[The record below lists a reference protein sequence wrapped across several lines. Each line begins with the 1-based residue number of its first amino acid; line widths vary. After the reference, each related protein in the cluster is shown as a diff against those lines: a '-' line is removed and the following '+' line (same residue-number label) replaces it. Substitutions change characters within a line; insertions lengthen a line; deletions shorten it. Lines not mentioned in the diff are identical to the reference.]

1 MAGLAS
7 RGPSAGLRRA
17 DVLRS
22 WVLHTQ
28 NAGKKF
34 KLKIGAMAEK
44 DEIVKVENQE
54 TRNQSFGFNP
64 DRIRDVRG

>member
-1 MAGLAS
+1 MLA
-7 RGPSAGLRRA
+7 AQVF
-17 DVLRS
+17 VLRS
-22 WVLHTQ
+22 CVLHTQ

-54 TRNQSFGFNP
+54 TRNRSFVFNP
-64 DRIRDVRG
+64 DRIRAVFP